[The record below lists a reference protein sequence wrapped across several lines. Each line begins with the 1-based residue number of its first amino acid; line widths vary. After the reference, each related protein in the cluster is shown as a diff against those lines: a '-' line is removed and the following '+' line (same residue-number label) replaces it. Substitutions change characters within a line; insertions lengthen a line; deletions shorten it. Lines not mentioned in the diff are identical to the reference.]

1 MLYDGLCPICV
12 TEIQFLQFLQ
22 RKKPEK
28 VDFVDISLPGYDG
41 RKYKEITYEMAMEE
55 MHVIDKEDKVSMDL
69 PIPSPSILGTF
80 WLQCIYIFKKKKRL
94 TKYKKKSLTCAVCR
108 TLCYCAM
115 SSDWSLLCQVHRGVP
130 AFAVMYSAV
139 GLGWLARLMT
149 WPPVRPF
156 MDKSYAVF
164 ARNRLKWTGRGDE
177 CKAGRCEIKSEKK
190 WCRSVKTFNY
200 ELDKQQQTI
209 VCVCLANSVLC
220 GGVPGLWCLSENII
234 LHDKIFSVFWKI

>member
-1 MLYDGLCPICV
+1 MEAGDLLLLCYQTSCVTQCLVAALAVAEEGNIALHTQLASTRLSPTQWALVLFEMLNPIRFRLLSGLTRVSGAGLCPTTTTSAGRYCRHQLRTFSCESARVKVLYDGLCPICV

-28 VDFVDISLPGYDG
+28 VDFIDISLPGYDG

-55 MHVIDKEDKVSMDL
+55 MHVIDKEDKV
-69 PIPSPSILGTF
+69 
-80 WLQCIYIFKKKKRL
+80 
-94 TKYKKKSLTCAVCR
+94 
-108 TLCYCAM
+108 
-115 SSDWSLLCQVHRGVP
+115 HRGVP

-139 GLGWLARLMT
+139 GLSWLARLMT

-190 WCRSVKTFNY
+190 
-200 ELDKQQQTI
+200 
-209 VCVCLANSVLC
+209 
-220 GGVPGLWCLSENII
+220 
-234 LHDKIFSVFWKI
+234 